1 MDNDIQGQSDA
12 ESHVS
17 AIFTDDGSES
27 ESSSDVELDS
37 EDSDDSDDSDDEI
50 YKDEGQLPPEH
61 YLAEASGLDVSRLR
75 QKRYSDN
82 TQDALDGTL
91 QYWNR

>member
-12 ESHVS
+12 ESCVS

-27 ESSSDVELDS
+27 ESSSDLELNS
-37 EDSDDSDDSDDEI
+37 EDSDDSDVSDDELHN
-50 YKDEGQLPPEH
+50 DEGQLPSEH
-61 YLAEASGLDVSRLR
+61 YLAEANGLDVSRLR

-82 TQDALDGTL
+82 TQDALDGTI

>member
-1 MDNDIQGQSDA
+1 MDDGIEGQSDA
-12 ESHVS
+12 DSDVS
-17 AIFTDDGSES
+17 AIFTDSESES
-27 ESSSDVELDS
+27 ESSSDLELDN
-37 EDSDDSDDSDDEI
+37 EDSDDSDLSDDET
-50 YKDEGQLPPEH
+50 YNDEGQLPSEH
-61 YLAEASGLDVSRLR
+61 YLAEANGLDVSRLR